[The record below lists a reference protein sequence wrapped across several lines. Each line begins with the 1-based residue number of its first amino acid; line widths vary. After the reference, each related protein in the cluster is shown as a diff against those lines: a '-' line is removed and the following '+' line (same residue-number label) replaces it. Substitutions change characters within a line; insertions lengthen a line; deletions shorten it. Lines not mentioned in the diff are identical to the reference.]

1 MRARYQLTTR
11 RQSPR
16 EASLCAE
23 ILSLDVVSV
32 PTQGL
37 LGLPGHWRDSYRI
50 GDDAAWLRVI
60 RQLIDD
66 LDGKPI
72 DDGFGE
78 RVQFS
83 YQGSDYMIDLRPT
96 NVDKFN
102 AALEPFVKVA
112 EKVGKARRGRKADV
126 TAKDTGSGRSK
137 EQLQAVRDWAV
148 KNGYDVAPRGRVNAE
163 ILDAFDAAH

>member
-1 MRARYQLTTR
+1 M
-11 RQSPR
+11 
-16 EASLCAE
+16 AE
-23 ILSLDVVSV
+23 
-32 PTQGL
+32 
-37 LGLPGHWRDSYRI
+37 
-50 GDDAAWLRVI
+50 RVI

-78 RVQFS
+78 RIQFS
-83 YQGSDYMIDLRPT
+83 YQGSDYLIDLRPT

-112 EKVGKARRGRKADV
+112 EKVGKARRGSKADV
-126 TAKDTGSGRSK
+126 TAEVTGSGRSK
-137 EQLQAVRDWAV
+137 EQLEAVRDWAV
-148 KNGYDVAPRGRVNAE
+148 KNGYDVAPRGRVKAE

>member
-1 MRARYQLTTR
+1 M
-11 RQSPR
+11 
-16 EASLCAE
+16 AE
-23 ILSLDVVSV
+23 IVM
-32 PTQGL
+32 
-37 LGLPGHWRDSYRI
+37 
-50 GDDAAWLRVI
+50 

-78 RVQFS
+78 RIQFS
-83 YQGSDYMIDLRPT
+83 YKGSDYLIDLRPT

-102 AALEPFVKVA
+102 AALAPYVKVA
-112 EKVGKARRGRKADV
+112 EKVGKVRRGSKADV
-126 TAKDTGSGRSK
+126 TAKVTGSGRSK

-148 KNGYDVAPRGRVNAE
+148 KNGYDVAPRGRVKAE